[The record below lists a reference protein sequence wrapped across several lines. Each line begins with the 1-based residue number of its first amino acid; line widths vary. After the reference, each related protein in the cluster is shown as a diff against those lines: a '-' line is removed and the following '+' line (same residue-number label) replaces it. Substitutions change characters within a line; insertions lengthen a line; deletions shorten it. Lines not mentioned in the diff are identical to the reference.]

1 MKETILILSCEHASA
16 YLPDEWQH
24 LFASSLMTSDLN
36 EAFKHFDPYAK
47 ELSIYLAQQFNCEL
61 VLGEISRLLIDLNKS
76 AEQAHCFPQKMIE
89 KLSDKDK
96 NTLLERFYYPFRHQ
110 FEGLLETHIQNNQ
123 QVLHLSIHT
132 FNPVEKGKMHNAA
145 IGLLYDPQRHAEK
158 EVARIF
164 HEILI
169 KRTPYKI
176 RLNYPRTG
184 KTDNHTSHIRKHLD
198 ESCYLGIELECNALL
213 LKDDEQRVVL
223 YENLLLS
230 LQSLLEL
237 L

>member
-1 MKETILILSCEHASA
+1 MKETVLILSCEHASSHI
-16 YLPDEWQH
+16 PDEWQH
-24 LFASSLMTSDLN
+24 LFASSMSALDLN
-36 EAFKHFDPYAK
+36 QAFKYFDPYAK
-47 ELSIYLAQQFNCEL
+47 ELSIYLAEQFNCEL
-61 VLGEISRLLIDLNKS
+61 ILGEISRLLIDLNKS
-76 AEQAHCFPQKMIE
+76 DELAHCFSPESIE

-96 NTLLERFYYPFRHQ
+96 KTLLERYYYPFRHQ

-132 FNPVEKGKMHNAA
+132 FNPIEKGKMHNAA
-145 IGLLYDPQRHAEK
+145 IGLLYDPKRHAEK

-169 KRTPYKI
+169 KRTPYKT

-213 LKDDEQRVVL
+213 LKDEDQRATL